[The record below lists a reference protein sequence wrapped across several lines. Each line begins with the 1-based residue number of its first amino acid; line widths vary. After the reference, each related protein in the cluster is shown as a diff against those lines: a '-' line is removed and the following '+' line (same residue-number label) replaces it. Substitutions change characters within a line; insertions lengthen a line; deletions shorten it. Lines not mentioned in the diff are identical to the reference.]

1 MALADTLK
9 SLREID
15 FADLT
20 LDNIGTWPTP
30 VKAFAWA
37 LAFVAVCV
45 VGYNYDLKEQRQ
57 QLEQTRTT
65 ERELRHAYEAKAFQV
80 ANLEALR
87 AQLAEMEE
95 QFGALLGQLPKDTE
109 VPGLLEDITEKGVD
123 AGLIFSSITL
133 QGERAAEFYKEL
145 PIDINVTGS
154 YHDMGAFASGVAG
167 LPRIVTLHDFKI
179 TPGGGANAN
188 TGKLN
193 MQILAKTYRYK
204 GEE

>member
-9 SLREID
+9 SLQEIQLS
-15 FADLT
+15 DLT
-20 LDNIGTWPTP
+20 LDNIGSWPMP
-30 VKAFAWA
+30 VKVIVWA
-37 LAFVAVCV
+37 LVFVLVCFL
-45 VGYNYDLKEQRQ
+45 GYNYHLKELQM
-57 QLEQTRTT
+57 QLDQVRAT
-65 ERELRHAYEAKAFQV
+65 EAELRTQYETKAFQV
-80 ANLEALR
+80 ANLDALR
-87 AQLAEMEE
+87 AQLAEMED

-123 AGLIFSSITL
+123 AGLKFSSIAL
-133 QGERAAEFYKEL
+133 QGERQAEFYIEL

-154 YHDMGAFASGVAG
+154 YHDLGAFTSGVAG

-179 TPGGGANAN
+179 TPGSNSAE
-188 TGKLN
+188 LS

>member
-15 FADLT
+15 FADLD
-20 LDNIGTWPTP
+20 LNNIGSWPMP
-30 VKAFAWA
+30 VKIVAWVVAFA
-37 LAFVAVCV
+37 LVCFL
-45 VGYNYDLKEQRQ
+45 GYNQHLQALGEQRDQ
-57 QLEQTRTT
+57 ARASEQ
-65 ERELRHAYEAKAFQV
+65 ELRRQYEAKAFQV
-80 ANLEALR
+80 ANLESLR

-123 AGLIFSSITL
+123 AGLTFSSIEL
-133 QGERAAEFYKEL
+133 QGERAAEFYYEL
-145 PIDINVTGS
+145 PISISVTGS
-154 YHDMGAFASGVAG
+154 YHDLGGFASGVAG

-179 TPGGGANAN
+179 TPGQNSSQL
-188 TGKLN
+188 T
-193 MQILAKTYRYK
+193 MEILAKTYRYK